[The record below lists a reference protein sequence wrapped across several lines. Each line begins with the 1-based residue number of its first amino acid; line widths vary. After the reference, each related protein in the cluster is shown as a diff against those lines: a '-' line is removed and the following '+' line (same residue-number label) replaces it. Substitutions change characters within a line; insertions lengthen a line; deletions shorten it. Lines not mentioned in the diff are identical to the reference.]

1 MRKRSMGVSL
11 RNSALPL
18 LLVSMPLIVH
28 SADDKL
34 KFSASAGIEFDDNV
48 SVSIIDQSTGQ
59 SDEALVVDFS
69 ASYMAVKSESQELEL
84 AYDFYQS
91 IYNDLTDFNLQI
103 HTLSA
108 LGSWDFE
115 TYDTG
120 LSYSYT
126 HTSLGGDRLFDSHTL
141 TPYVGFGGASD
152 AWYHRVSYG
161 YVDKGFFTNSDR
173 DATQH
178 SIAVDNYY
186 FFNDSKAYVSLGL
199 RYEDENTSGPEFDY
213 QGTYVNLGTSLP
225 VQVGEWT
232 PTLKANYKHY
242 WRDYDNVTS
251 TSIGERRDDEQDA
264 VTLELGHSLSKTTSM
279 KLNYEWTDTD
289 SNLASADFEENIVSL
304 VFSADF

>member
-1 MRKRSMGVSL
+1 MSVSL
-11 RNSALPL
+11 LKLAVPMV
-18 LLVSMPLIVH
+18 LVTMPLIVY
-28 SADDKL
+28 SADQKF

-48 SVSIIDQSTGQ
+48 SVSTIDQSTGQ
-59 SDEALVVDFS
+59 SDEALVVDLS
-69 ASYMAVKSESQELEL
+69 ASYMAVESEGKELEL

-120 LSYSYT
+120 LNYSYS

-141 TPYVGFGGASD
+141 TPYIGFGGASE

-161 YVDKGFFTNSDR
+161 YVDKDFFSNPDR

-186 FFNDSKAYVSLGL
+186 FFNDSKAYVSMGL

-213 QGTYVNLGTSLP
+213 QGTYVNLGASLP

-242 WRDYDNVTS
+242 WRDYDNVTA
-251 TSIGERRDDEQDA
+251 SIGERRDDEQDA
-264 VTLELGHSLSKTTSM
+264 VTLELGHPLSKSVRM
-279 KLNYEWTDTD
+279 KLNYEWNDTD
-289 SNLASADFEENIVSL
+289 SNLAAADFEENIVSL

>member
-1 MRKRSMGVSL
+1 MFKRSMGVSL

-28 SADDKL
+28 SADQKL
-34 KFSASAGIEFDDNV
+34 KFTASAGIEFDDNV
-48 SVSIIDQSTGQ
+48 SVSTIDQSTGQ
-59 SDEALVVDFS
+59 SDKALVVDFS
-69 ASYMAVKSESQELEL
+69 ASYMAVESEGRELEL

-91 IYNDLTDFNLQI
+91 IYSDLTDFNLQI

-120 LSYSYT
+120 LNYNFS

-141 TPYVGFGGASD
+141 TPYIGFGGVSD

-161 YVDKGFFTNSDR
+161 YVNKDFFTNSDR
-173 DATQH
+173 DAAQH
-178 SIAVDNYY
+178 SVAVDNYY
-186 FFNDSKAYVSLGL
+186 FFNENKSYISLGL

-213 QGTYVNLGTSLP
+213 QGTYINLGASLP
-225 VQVGEWT
+225 VQVGKWT
-232 PTLKANYKHY
+232 PALKANYKHY
-242 WRDYDNVTS
+242 WRDYDNVTA
-251 TSIGERRDDEQDA
+251 SIGERRDDEQDA
-264 VTLELGHSLSKTTSM
+264 VTLELSHPLSKSVSA
-279 KLNYEWTDTD
+279 KLNYEWNDTD